1 MRTETDLS
9 GHAYTRGTL
18 PALSVSWR
26 ALSVPVHSVL
36 ALLEPLVSVVLG
48 LLALLGICM
57 SLAFRF
63 LRPNFPFW
71 TMMATSLAFL
81 VALMLYHGLL
91 RMTENK

>member
-9 GHAYTRGTL
+9 GHAYAQGTL
-18 PALSVSWR
+18 RALAILWR

-48 LLALLGICM
+48 LLALLGICT

-81 VALMLYHGLL
+81 VALMLYHALL
-91 RMTENK
+91 RATASK

>member
-1 MRTETDLS
+1 MRTERDLS
-9 GHAYTRGTL
+9 GHAYTQGTL
-18 PALSVSWR
+18 RALSILWR

-81 VALMLYHGLL
+81 VALMLYHALL
-91 RMTENK
+91 RATASK